1 MKNISDVV
9 VDRLCKYMGE
19 QDLTQ
24 YKLASLSGLPYA
36 TVKSIM
42 QKRTKSIDFK
52 TIILLASGLG
62 IKPSEF
68 VDTDAFL
75 AENLNLE

>member
-1 MKNISDVV
+1 MKNISDAVV
-9 VDRLCKYMGE
+9 ERLCKYMGE

-24 YKLASLSGLPYA
+24 YKLATLSGLPYA

-42 QKRTKSIDFK
+42 QKRTKSIDLR
-52 TIILLASGLG
+52 TIILIANGLG

-68 VDTDAFL
+68 IDTEAFW